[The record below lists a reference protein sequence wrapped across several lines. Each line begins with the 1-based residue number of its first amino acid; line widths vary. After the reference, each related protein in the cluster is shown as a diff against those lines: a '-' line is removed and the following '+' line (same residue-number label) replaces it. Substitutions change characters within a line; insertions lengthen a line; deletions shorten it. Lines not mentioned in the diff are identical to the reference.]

1 MTPESAELAALRAK
15 VDALPQHLSA
25 AVADGIRSVIADE
38 ALMKQFSKSLYDEL
52 ANHTINNTSQW
63 IGRRILTAMVV
74 AITTAGIIW
83 LVKTGALK

>member
-1 MTPESAELAALRAK
+1 MPPDPHEITRLREK
-15 VDALPQHLSA
+15 IDAMPTQLSA